1 MEDKKGS
8 DLEKAIGRLDAIA
21 VAGFAQPSGSRTV
34 EDVVDV
40 LWKSESLL
48 DKHGTKNNW
57 PARRKLFIDSIAGA
71 LASLDADAAASLQV
85 LPDVLNTVDTNFAKI
100 LEQTGKTAGAALPP
114 LTQVAAATGF
124 ACQVLEMLEQGAKQ
138 DMGEGPEL
146 RVKKNFSIGGRII
159 NPDTELFGVLKAMGS
174 TVLLLGY
181 QHGWL
186 NAAGQ
191 VVLPDALHRPSIAEI
206 EAVQS
211 VLSFAAAWHG
221 WERAQVRAR
230 FAHRPFEY
238 VRSPFP
244 PNVPSGITS
253 ILDVEPNHDVEL
265 PDFIANDRLL
275 ARTNQQYFE
284 MLAKLRQDAEP
295 SLDERT
301 PLAPAA
307 FVSFEE
313 KHGLY
318 TLYEY
323 YSYNVQDDTKRYAG
337 LTLMEWLRGYAI
349 LRRLATELV
358 PAPEDHPCPQ
368 LAEAEIV
375 AHLTRGG
382 LSDATARTF
391 LGHCCL
397 TSRRSDIYDRPFIRV
412 GADRYLFVS
421 PSQRNAILGP
431 IIVSALN
438 GVGATVQRKGTEFEK
453 RLREEI
459 QGPDRKIAHFTKTRD
474 KEQYDYDALMVWGN
488 FCFLFEC
495 KNHTLSSGVIQLA
508 YHAQQE
514 SVSHARQVRRLVDG
528 LLKHPDMLNDHLPEA
543 RGKLLVPCVVNN
555 LQYSVPDGID
565 GILFADS
572 SMIKRFLENPVI
584 GQVGTRPG
592 QEPIRMPDG
601 EIIRLWAGDA
611 PTPLEFLRHLRCP
624 VQFILTREHTECP
637 RILSSI
643 SEHEAVA
650 GGEYTTSDVELV
662 SGRAAAK
669 AYESLVPLWS
679 EADWAQRL
687 TRVP

>member
-1 MEDKKGS
+1 MEDQKGS
-8 DLEKAIGRLDAIA
+8 DLEKAISRLDATA
-21 VAGFAQPSGSRTV
+21 VVGFAQPCGSRTA
-34 EDVVDV
+34 EDLADA

-48 DKHGTKNNW
+48 DKHASKKNW
-57 PARRKLFIDSIAGA
+57 PTRRRTFIGSVAGA
-71 LASLDADAAASLQV
+71 LASLNADAAASLTT
-85 LPDVLNTVDTNFAKI
+85 LPDVLDTADANFAKI
-100 LEQTGKTAGAALPP
+100 LEQTGKTTGATLPP
-114 LTQVAAATGF
+114 LTQVSAATAF
-124 ACQVLEMLEQGAKQ
+124 ASQMLEMLEQGAQQ
-138 DMGEGPEL
+138 DLGGGPEL
-146 RVKKNFSIGGRII
+146 RVKSNFSIGGRII

-174 TVLLLGY
+174 TVLLLAY

-186 NAAGQ
+186 NAAGE
-191 VVLPDALHRPSIAEI
+191 VVLPDALTRPSTADI

-230 FAHRPFEY
+230 FAHRPFKY
-238 VRSPFP
+238 LSPPFP
-244 PNVPSGITS
+244 AGVLAGFTS
-253 ILDVEPNHDVEL
+253 ILDVEPNHEVEL
-265 PDFIANDRLL
+265 IDFIANDRLL
-275 ARTNQQYFE
+275 ARTNQQYFQ
-284 MLAKLRQDAEP
+284 MLGQVRRDPEP
-295 SLDERT
+295 SLDQAT
-301 PLAPAA
+301 PLAPVG

-323 YSYNVQDDTKRYAG
+323 YSYDVQNDTKRYAG

-349 LRRLATELV
+349 LRRLAIELA
-358 PAPEDHPCPQ
+358 PAPLDHPCPQ
-368 LAEAEIV
+368 LAEAAIV
-375 AHLTRGG
+375 AYLTRGG
-382 LSDATARTF
+382 LSEAAARSF

-397 TSRRSDIYDRPFIRV
+397 TSRRSDIYDHPFIRV
-412 GADRYLFVS
+412 GVDRYLFVA
-421 PSQRNAILGP
+421 PSQRNGILGP

-438 GVGATVQRKGTEFEK
+438 GVGAMVQRKGTAFEK
-453 RLREEI
+453 RLRKEI
-459 QGPDRKIAHFTKTRD
+459 QGPDRKIAHFTKKRD
-474 KEQYDYDALMVWGN
+474 KEEYDYDALMVWGN

-495 KNHTLSSGVIQLA
+495 KNHTLSGGVIQLA

-514 SVSHARQVRRLVDG
+514 SLSHARQVLRLVDG
-528 LLKHPDMLNDHLPEA
+528 LLTHPDMLDDHLPEA

-565 GILFADS
+565 GVLFADS
-572 SMIKRFLENPVI
+572 SMIKRFLELAVI

-592 QEPIRMPDG
+592 QEPVRMPDG

-624 VQFILTREHTECP
+624 VQFMLTREHTECR
-637 RILSSI
+637 RILTGI

-650 GGEYTTSDVELV
+650 GGEYTTSDVEIA

-669 AYESLVPLWS
+669 TYDSLVPLWS
-679 EADWAQRL
+679 EADWARRL

>member
-1 MEDKKGS
+1 MEDQKGS
-8 DLEKAIGRLDAIA
+8 DLEKAIGRLDATA
-21 VAGFAQPSGSRTV
+21 VAGFAQPNGSRTV
-34 EDVVDV
+34 EDVVDA

-48 DKHGTKNNW
+48 DKHDTKKNW
-57 PARRKLFIDSIAGA
+57 PTRRKTFIDSVAGV
-71 LASLDADAAASLQV
+71 LACLDADTAASLRA
-85 LPDVLNTVDTNFAKI
+85 LPDMLDTVDANFAKI

-114 LTQVAAATGF
+114 LTQVAAATDF
-124 ACQVLEMLEQGAKQ
+124 ACQMLEMLEQGAQ
-138 DMGEGPEL
+138 QGMGEGPEL
-146 RVKKNFSIGGRII
+146 RVKNNFSVGGRII

-174 TVLLLGY
+174 TVLLLAY

-186 NAAGQ
+186 NAAGE
-191 VVLPDALHRPSIAEI
+191 VLLPEALHRPSIAEI

-211 VLSFAAAWHG
+211 VLSFAAAWHA

-238 VRSPFP
+238 VPPPFP
-244 PNVPSGITS
+244 PNVPVGLTS
-253 ILDVEPNHDVEL
+253 ILDIEPNHDVEL
-265 PDFIANDRLL
+265 ADFIANDRLL
-275 ARTNQQYFE
+275 ARTNQHYFE
-284 MLAKLRQDAEP
+284 MLARVRRDAEP

-307 FVSFEE
+307 FISFEE

-323 YSYNVQDDTKRYAG
+323 YSYSVQDDTKRYAG

-349 LRRLATELV
+349 LRRLAAELV
-358 PAPEDHPCPQ
+358 PAPADHPCPQ

-375 AHLTRGG
+375 AYLTRGG
-382 LSDATARTF
+382 LREAAARTF

-397 TSRRSDIYDRPFIRV
+397 TSRRSDIYDHPFIRV
-412 GADRYLFVS
+412 GANRYLFVA
-421 PSQRNAILGP
+421 PSQRNGILGP

-438 GVGATVQRKGTEFEK
+438 GVGATVHRKGTEFEK
-453 RLREEI
+453 RLRKEI
-459 QGPDRKIAHFTKTRD
+459 QGPGRKIAHFTKTRD
-474 KEQYDYDALMVWGN
+474 KEEYDYDALMVWGN

-508 YHAQQE
+508 YRAQQE
-514 SVSHARQVRRLVDG
+514 SVSHARQVRRLVNG
-528 LLKHPDMLNDHLPEA
+528 LLKHPDMLDDHLPEA

-565 GILFADS
+565 GVLFADL
-572 SMIKRFLENPVI
+572 SMIKRFLELPVI
-584 GQVGTRPG
+584 GQVGIRPG
-592 QEPIRMPDG
+592 QEPVRMPDG

-624 VQFILTREHTECP
+624 VQFILTRDHTECR
-637 RILSSI
+637 RILTGI

-650 GGEYTTSDVELV
+650 GGEYTTSDVEIA

-669 AYESLVPLWS
+669 AYDSLVPLWS
-679 EADWAQRL
+679 EAEWARRL
-687 TRVP
+687 MRIP